1 MTYRNKIYTVYCLD
15 FSNFTIFSDMKQG
28 FPWVLAAQYLMAG
41 IGTVIGVL
49 SAALASIALREI
61 QVVMQSHSNSIR
73 SHSNSIRSSSYS
85 IRHKIPAASTST
97 VMELRN
103 AAFRKH
109 RMDSLLSLKH
119 NTNSVQAEL
128 SQVHVFIHIQW
139 GCKSVGSH
147 SSA

>member
-1 MTYRNKIYTVYCLD
+1 MVYKVYAVYCLD
-15 FSNFTIFSDMKQG
+15 FSNNTIFSDMKQG

-109 RMDSLLSLKH
+109 SSKDSILSLKH

-128 SQVHVFIHIQW
+128 SQVHVFIPN
-139 GCKSVGSH
+139 
-147 SSA
+147 